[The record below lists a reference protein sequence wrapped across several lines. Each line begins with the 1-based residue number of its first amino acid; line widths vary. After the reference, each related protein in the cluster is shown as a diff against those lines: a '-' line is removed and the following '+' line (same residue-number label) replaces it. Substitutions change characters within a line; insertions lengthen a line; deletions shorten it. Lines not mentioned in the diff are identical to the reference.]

1 MTSLSERLR
10 VKYGS
15 VDEMETREITPSKCN
30 LKKMTDQKYK
40 NSNRIKL
47 FQNGTHLAMSEG
59 PSNLTDSGIHSTVDI
74 SETALNGS
82 FGAKNFRSPV
92 TSPARVKSQIERQAS
107 GRSHFRNHTGNIP
120 STTFYARN
128 NDINTEEAFPI
139 FSSSSSINNRKPRDN
154 FKLSSSGPN
163 RLLRANVS
171 PAASEIVTSRSK
183 QSKHGNGSGVS
194 LQNSLYVTG
203 NCAKSGV
210 LPAKMHQSVP
220 AREASVCEGK
230 GKCNKPVCFICM
242 V

>member
-1 MTSLSERLR
+1 MA
-10 VKYGS
+10 
-15 VDEMETREITPSKCN
+15 
-30 LKKMTDQKYK
+30 DQKYK
-40 NSNRIKL
+40 ISNRVKL

-82 FGAKNFRSPV
+82 LGARSFRSPV
-92 TSPARVKSQIERQAS
+92 SSPARVKSQIETERLAT
-107 GRSHFRNHTGNIP
+107 RKSHSRDYTENIP
-120 STTFYARN
+120 STKFYARN
-128 NDINTEEAFPI
+128 NDINSDEATAI
-139 FSSSSSINNRKPRDN
+139 YSSSSSINSRKPRDN
-154 FKLSSSGPN
+154 FKLSSFGPN
-163 RLLRANVS
+163 KLFRANVS
-171 PAASEIVTSRSK
+171 PAASEIVNSRLK
-183 QSKHGNGSGVS
+183 QSQHGNGSGVS

-203 NCAKSGV
+203 NCAESGF